1 MTRTR
6 LARWAAAACVIAL
19 SAAAGAWWASQRQG
33 EARAPA
39 AAAAKSPVSVVDGLT
54 VVQVDPAVQQRSG
67 IESRPA
73 QRAGGEAMPSSASF
87 PGVVLDLQPLIE
99 WRGQLAAART
109 QADAAA
115 AQLRTSEA
123 ELARTRALH
132 ADDQNASRK
141 ALEAAQGTQARDR
154 AQQEAAQAALR
165 ALEQKGREQ
174 FGPVL
179 SRTEV
184 LDALL
189 ARHDAVVALAIP
201 GAPPPRVE
209 VEAASTPAV
218 RSTWLSAAAR
228 TDASLGA
235 GLQLYLVPR
244 SLPANA
250 AVVARVAAA
259 TPAGALVPPPAVVW
273 QAGQPWAYV
282 RRDDSHFA
290 RTPLTGAT
298 ETREGFVVPQGIRP
312 GDQIV
317 TQGAQLLLSQELLPP
332 PGGPAC
338 KDPECD

>member
-1 MTRTR
+1 MIRTR

-19 SAAAGAWWASQRQG
+19 SAAAGAWWASQRQA
-33 EARAPA
+33 EAPAPA

-54 VVQVDPAVQQRSG
+54 VVQIDPAVQQRSG
-67 IESRPA
+67 IESHPA
-73 QRAGGEAMPSSASF
+73 QPAGGEAMPSSASF

-109 QADAAA
+109 QAQAAA

-132 ADDQNASRK
+132 ADDQNVSRK
-141 ALEAAQGTQARDR
+141 ALEGAQGAQARDR

-174 FGPVL
+174 FGPAL
-179 SRTEV
+179 SRVDV

-189 ARHDAVVALAIP
+189 DRHEAVVALAIP

-235 GLQLYLVPR
+235 GLQLYRVPR

-259 TPAGALVPPPAVVW
+259 AAAGALVPPPAVVW

-282 RRDDSHFA
+282 RRDGSHFA

-298 ETREGFVVPQGIRP
+298 ETRDGFVVPQGIQP